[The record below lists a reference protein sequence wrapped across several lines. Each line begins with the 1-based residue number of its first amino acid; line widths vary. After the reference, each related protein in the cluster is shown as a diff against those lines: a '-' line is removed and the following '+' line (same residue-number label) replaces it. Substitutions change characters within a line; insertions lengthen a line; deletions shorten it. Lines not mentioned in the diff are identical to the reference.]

1 MHDLLNKLLTPFLLS
16 LLVSLGIGLIVGME
30 REFENLSGKEHFA
43 GLRGFAMMSILG
55 CVVTFLAV
63 ELNINILLVVIP
75 GVFLFIS
82 VFHFSKIRKEN
93 FGIVTELSLVLVF
106 FLGVLSGLHY
116 IREALAVAVIVSSLL
131 TLKTKFRETIG
142 RITKEELFAFIKFII
157 LSLLL
162 LPFLPDKNYGPDGI
176 INPRSIGFVVVIVSS
191 LSFVGY
197 FIIKFYGAEKGVL
210 FTGFFGGTFSST
222 AVTWVF
228 SARSK
233 ENENLSMQYATGIII
248 ACTVMFARVLIVA
261 ALFNI
266 IVFKWLLLPCG
277 LMILGSSVVAFIL
290 KRKTASQKT
299 SNLIQLGNPLELS
312 SAFLFGIQ
320 YVVITLFVYYANI
333 YLGTKGLLITGFISG
348 LADVDAINISM
359 SKLSLVQINPSMA
372 AIVILLAILSNTIF
386 KLGVSYIKGS
396 KKLRKQV
403 LIGLTPS
410 IIIALLGIAGIYLKA
425 TFT

>member
-1 MHDLLNKLLTPFLLS
+1 MAP
-16 LLVSLGIGLIVGME
+16 
-30 REFENLSGKEHFA
+30 A
-43 GLRGFAMMSILG
+43 
-55 CVVTFLAV
+55 
-63 ELNINILLVVIP
+63 
-75 GVFLFIS
+75 
-82 VFHFSKIRKEN
+82 
-93 FGIVTELSLVLVF
+93 
-106 FLGVLSGLHY
+106 
-116 IREALAVAVIVSSLL
+116 
-131 TLKTKFRETIG
+131 
-142 RITKEELFAFIKFII
+142 
-157 LSLLL
+157 
-162 LPFLPDKNYGPDGI
+162 
-176 INPRSIGFVVVIVSS
+176 
-191 LSFVGY
+191 
-197 FIIKFYGAEKGVL
+197 
-210 FTGFFGGTFSST
+210 
-222 AVTWVF
+222 
-228 SARSK
+228 
-233 ENENLSMQYATGIII
+233 
-248 ACTVMFARVLIVA
+248 
-261 ALFNI
+261 
-266 IVFKWLLLPCG
+266 
-277 LMILGSSVVAFIL
+277 VVAFIL